1 MLFKLADNILKAN
14 LVAGVI
20 TDFTKKKKKRGSNA
34 EGGEC
39 VAFKSVVKPSS

>member
-20 TDFTKKKKKRGSNA
+20 TDFTKKKKKGDQMLREGS
-34 EGGEC
+34 
-39 VAFKSVVKPSS
+39 V

>member
-20 TDFTKKKKKRGSNA
+20 TDFTKKKKKGSNA